1 MYRGKTKVVVA
12 FVLALG
18 LILSTF
24 SIGFAAGPNAPKLP
38 EPPAVGN
45 PHGNYVALGDSL
57 AAGMT
62 PEGGFGPSYA
72 DMLAVKLT
80 DGNSSYSNFG
90 IPGLTSDDLK
100 NILAFDPRSQ
110 SPTPASFQYIQA
122 NINKLSSS
130 AITTLVNQFG
140 FTGSSIE
147 LINNLMTT
155 SGKIILTG
163 FLNARI
169 VQEISQA
176 EIITLDIGGN
186 DALLAQATSNSSIL
200 SEVQQNILK
209 ILSSIK
215 TFNQTDAK
223 IYVMGYPYHEAFIPG
238 LNTLIS
244 LGVNFSTLGAIYV
257 STSSIF
263 VDKYYQYLPDFPNN
277 AHPTKQGCQALA
289 KELWSAILNNRR

>member
-1 MYRGKTKVVVA
+1 M
-12 FVLALG
+12 
-18 LILSTF
+18 
-24 SIGFAAGPNAPKLP
+24 
-38 EPPAVGN
+38 
-45 PHGNYVALGDSL
+45 
-57 AAGMT
+57 
-62 PEGGFGPSYA
+62 
-72 DMLAVKLT
+72 
-80 DGNSSYSNFG
+80 
-90 IPGLTSDDLK
+90 
-100 NILAFDPRSQ
+100 
-110 SPTPASFQYIQA
+110 
-122 NINKLSSS
+122 SSS
-130 AITTLVNQFG
+130 AITALVNQFG

-147 LINNLMTT
+147 LINNLTTT

-215 TFNQTDAK
+215 TFNQTNAK

-244 LGVNFSTLGAIYV
+244 LGVNFSTSGAIYV

-263 VDKYYQYLPDFPNN
+263 VYKYYQYLPDFPNN
-277 AHPTKQGCQALA
+277 AHPTKQGYQALA